1 MLPRPALFV
10 LLAFGC
16 ARPPAPPPP
25 ADPSPGS
32 ASGGQVSAIRLERIP
47 GGVTATGPG
56 YVFTLRREGLSTYE
70 GKSGVPMLG
79 NYHVV
84 IPAAA
89 FTQLA
94 DKLLANGYF
103 ARRAVYLRG
112 QCADVQGVRV
122 TLTIDGKADTL
133 APSCPGPEFNQE
145 MAAPIDSVAGRL
157 PWTVS
162 LKL

>member
-1 MLPRPALFV
+1 MPPRPALLF

-25 ADPSPGS
+25 ADPSPGTG
-32 ASGGQVSAIRLERIP
+32 SGGQVAEIRLERIP
-47 GGVTATGPG
+47 GGSVPTGPG

-89 FTQLA
+89 FAQLA
-94 DKLLANGYF
+94 DKLLGNGYF
-103 ARRAVYLRG
+103 ARRTVYLKG
-112 QCADVQGVRV
+112 QCSDVRGVRV

-133 APSCPGPEFNQE
+133 APSCPGP
-145 MAAPIDSVAGRL
+145 
-157 PWTVS
+157 
-162 LKL
+162 